1 MQQLA
6 DWSDTSMLR
15 LLEIVAD
22 MLEGFVIA
30 DAEGRFVFVSRRWT
44 EMTGLALEDVRGLYV
59 HDITPDT
66 RVDQVLRTGEAL
78 SGELVRV
85 RSVHGGELPLLS
97 YYTPLYDGETLIGC
111 ATVCALHGMDKVLDV
126 SAKVEQMREEL
137 QYFREELVQM
147 QGARYSIANIAG
159 NSPRIMEM
167 KAAIHRAARSVSTV
181 IIQGETGSGKELVAH
196 SVHTLSNRA
205 TKPFIKINCAAIPP
219 ELLESELFGYV
230 GGAFTGANRSGKK
243 GKFQMADKGTL
254 YLDEINQIPLHL
266 QPKLLRAIQEREVE
280 PVGGLEPVPVD
291 CRIVAASNVSLEKM
305 VKKGDFRE
313 DLFYRLN
320 VFPIDV
326 PPLRER
332 KEDVPLIADH
342 LLGVLNRQL
351 GMSVPGISPEA
362 KQRLQEYNW
371 PGNVRELR
379 NVIERAMNEAWF
391 EVLTWRHFEPYFRQK
406 HLSPASAPE
415 GSLLTIRQAR
425 ESAERKAITA
435 ALAAAGGNRTHA
447 AEILGITRAMLHR
460 KLQKYGVG

>member
-1 MQQLA
+1 MKQLFN
-6 DWSDTSMLR
+6 WSDTSMVR
-15 LLEIVAD
+15 LIEVVAD

-30 DAEGRFVFVSRRWT
+30 DAEGRFVFVSHRWT
-44 EMTGLALEDVRGLYV
+44 EMTGLTLEDVRGLYV

-66 RVDQVLRTGEAL
+66 RIDQVLHTGKAL
-78 SGELVRV
+78 SGEIVRV
-85 RSVHGGELPLLS
+85 RSVHGGEVPLLS

-111 ATVCALHGMDKVLDV
+111 ATVCALHGMNEVLDV
-126 SAKVEQMREEL
+126 SAKVDQMREEL
-137 QYFREELVQM
+137 QYFREELAHM
-147 QGARYSIANIAG
+147 QGARYSISNIAG

-167 KAAIHRAARSVSTV
+167 KAAIHRAARSASTV
-181 IIQGETGSGKELVAH
+181 IVQGETGSGKELVAH

-205 TKPFIKINCAAIPP
+205 TKPFVKINCAAIPP

-230 GGAFTGANRSGKK
+230 GGAFTGANRGGKK
-243 GKFQMADKGTL
+243 GKFQMADRGTL
-254 YLDEINQIPLHL
+254 FLDEINQMPLHL

-280 PVGGLEPVPVD
+280 PVGGLESIPVD
-291 CRIVAASNVSLEKM
+291 CRIVAASNINLEKM
-305 VKKGDFRE
+305 VKKGEFRE

-332 KEDVPLIADH
+332 KEDIPIIADH
-342 LLGVLNRQL
+342 LLGILNRQL
-351 GMSVPGISPEA
+351 GMSVPGISLEA
-362 KQRLQEYNW
+362 KQHLQEYSW

-391 EVLTWRHFEPYFRQK
+391 EMLTWRHFEPYFRQK

-415 GSLLTIRQAR
+415 GGLLTIQQAK
-425 ESAERKAITA
+425 ESAERKAIMT
-435 ALAAAGGNRTHA
+435 ALAATNQNRTQA

-460 KLQKYGVG
+460 KLQKYGIS